1 MLTKGDSAPYLS
13 LIVANVLEGPR
24 LVKNNEAEISVTS
37 TPLLEKKKKH
47 SWTHNTDG
55 GQSVNSTAALPNTQ

>member
-24 LVKNNEAEISVTS
+24 LVKNNEAEIRVTS
-37 TPLLEKKKKH
+37 TPLLEKK
-47 SWTHNTDG
+47 NTKLAFLD
-55 GQSVNSTAALPNTQ
+55 A